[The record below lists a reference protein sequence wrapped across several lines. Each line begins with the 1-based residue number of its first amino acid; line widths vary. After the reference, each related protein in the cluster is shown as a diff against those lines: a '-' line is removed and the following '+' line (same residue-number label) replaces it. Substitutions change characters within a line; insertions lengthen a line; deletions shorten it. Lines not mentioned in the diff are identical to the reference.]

1 MTPARSLAASVI
13 ALGFASSFT
22 APLPAFAAPA
32 PCERAENYAAQSG
45 AEMLRIDRI
54 DWHSDADSDSN
65 HERPSAKSSPPGS
78 DKSSS
83 RGESASATD
92 AAQGLLG
99 PGADLT
105 GGDFGDSGQGV
116 TGFLSGTGDLVK
128 SVTDGGVTAPLKG
141 DSSGEGGGGPV
152 ETSGHGDGGGTKD
165 ASLGGVG
172 LGEARAALI
181 ADGHTN
187 SAAVARMVDGKASGK
202 GSLTKPL
209 IQQAPPDND
218 HAVSRGTPAG
228 TVGPAT
234 LGSGSLTAHARW
246 DAAMACGNVAE
257 EAARSAA
264 SLGHVDLLKG
274 ALIHV
279 PEKISSL
286 STTALERR
294 GNEPRSVASS
304 TITAGRLTL
313 ADGKIKLRVLRAPTL
328 TASMG
333 TGSGGEVQYR
343 PAVVEVSGPGIKTK
357 KLSAAGN
364 SVNISLGSSDDKKRS
379 TESASLGGLPDL
391 SGLLPT
397 SALPLP
403 SVPGLPSL
411 GTPDTESAPAV
422 GDGVNVRISL
432 GAVRQA
438 TKSRAV
444 AAKATA
450 IKIAI
455 SEGYAEDQDERGK
468 KGYGSS
474 SSLVAEMGLGVL
486 EAAAVAP
493 EVARAGTPAPG
504 SNVGGTAAGLPVT
517 GPQAALIAI
526 GGIGLL
532 AAGGAALLLSRR
544 RRATS

>member
-1 MTPARSLAASVI
+1 
-13 ALGFASSFT
+13 
-22 APLPAFAAPA
+22 
-32 PCERAENYAAQSG
+32 
-45 AEMLRIDRI
+45 MLRIDRF
-54 DWHSDADSDSN
+54 DWHSDADSD

-78 DKSSS
+78 GKSSS
-83 RGESASATD
+83 RGESAPATD

-105 GGDFGDSGQGV
+105 GGDLGNSGQGV
-116 TGFLSGTGDLVK
+116 TGFLSGTGDLLK
-128 SVTDGGVTAPLKG
+128 SITDGGVTAPLKG

-152 ETSGHGDGGGTKD
+152 ETSGHGDGGAKD
-165 ASLGGVG
+165 ASVGGVG
-172 LGEARAALI
+172 LGEAKAALI

-187 SAAVARMVDGKASGK
+187 SAAVVRMVDGKAG
-202 GSLTKPL
+202 GQDSLTKPL

-218 HAVSRGTPAG
+218 HAVTRGTPAG
-228 TVGPAT
+228 TVGPVA

-257 EAARSAA
+257 EAARSSA
-264 SLGHVDLLKG
+264 SLGRVDLLKG

-286 STTALERR
+286 STTALEHR
-294 GNEPRSVASS
+294 GSEPRSVASS

-333 TGSGGEVQYR
+333 TRSGGEVQYR
-343 PAVVEVSGPGIKTK
+343 PAVVEVSGPDIKTK
-357 KLSAAGN
+357 KLSVAGD

-379 TESASLGGLPDL
+379 TESTSLGGLPDL

-422 GDGVNVRISL
+422 GDGINVRISL

-438 TKSRAV
+438 TKSRAI
-444 AAKATA
+444 AAKAAA

-455 SEGYAEDQDERGK
+455 SEGCAEDQDGRGK
-468 KGYGSS
+468 KGYGSSSSSS

-493 EVARAGTPAPG
+493 EVARAGTPTPG

-544 RRATS
+544 RRAIP